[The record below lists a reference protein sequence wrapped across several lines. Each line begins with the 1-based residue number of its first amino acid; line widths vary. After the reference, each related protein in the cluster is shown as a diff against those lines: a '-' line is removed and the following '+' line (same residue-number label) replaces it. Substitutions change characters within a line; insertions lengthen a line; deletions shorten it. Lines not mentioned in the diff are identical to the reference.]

1 VRHTAIA
8 PMSPWNTMGWVK
20 SARQVLTR
28 QNRRYRAAKR
38 GDQRPV
44 RRLQT
49 LWLRSRAA
57 NLFAVRP
64 VTPDHPGQQPP
75 GGDGVA
81 QLMPPARLDLVHHR
95 HLGGHASPVRRVDMP
110 KPGTTEPRPVGM
122 PMCRADGPSV
132 QGTGASRVEAGP
144 RGYPRQETTGPSRR
158 RGSRPPSSDRLAPRG
173 THLRREGEPGRMVR
187 GRLDVRQPARGTPV
201 RQRAASDM
209 APVGGRPCRRPPL
222 APGALRVGPRAF
234 GATARQRGRPAH
246 PRDFRR
252 GARPAHASGVPGRV
266 EPRGPGASWRA
277 GGQCAAAVDHGGVG
291 TARSP

>member
-1 VRHTAIA
+1 MSTVSE
-8 PMSPWNTMGWVK
+8 PMYQWNTIRWPKMERKVCK
-20 SARQVLTR
+20 LQKRI
-28 QNRRYRAAKR
+28 YRAAPR
-38 GDQRPV
+38 GDDRQV

-49 LWLRSRAA
+49 LLLRSHSAK
-57 NLFAVRP
+57 LLAVRQ
-64 VTPDHPGQQPP
+64 VTQDNRGKKTPGVDALAALTPAERRTLAEHRQL
-75 GGDGVA
+75 DGKA
-81 QLMPPARLDLVHHR
+81 A
-95 HLGGHASPVRRVDMP
+95 PVRRVYMP
-110 KPGTTEPRPVGM
+110 KPGTPEQRPLGM

-132 QGTGASRVEAGP
+132 QGTWASRVEAGP

-173 THLRREGEPGRMVR
+173 THRRREGEPGRMVR